1 MVFGFLGSLKNCVN
15 CFFSKSNL
23 FKPFLVPTQRFPNL
37 SSPNWKIK
45 SLLKI
50 FRKNGLSGVCDAV
63 RFKVRLFCL
72 RLVNPGMV
80 FNHQDYS
87 YLDLPS
93 GIQYGFNAEQV
104 QSVMP
109 SIVYEK
115 TGKRIAGKNLYK
127 NYSKKQVDETTLIPF
142 LVASINEL
150 QNEISLLREEL
161 AQMKNK

>member
-1 MVFGFLGSLKNCVN
+1 MKNCSVKALRISIFVLIVLAANHVDAQKLQDASFKSQVN
-15 CFFSKSNL
+15 EIKGATALLNKL
-23 FKPFLVPTQRFPNL
+23 KPQSF
-37 SSPNWKIK
+37 
-45 SLLKI
+45 
-50 FRKNGLSGVCDAV
+50 
-63 RFKVRLFCL
+63 
-72 RLVNPGMV
+72 V

-115 TGKRIAGKNLYK
+115 SGKRIAGKNLYK
-127 NYSKKQVDETTLIPF
+127 NYSKKQVDETSLIPF